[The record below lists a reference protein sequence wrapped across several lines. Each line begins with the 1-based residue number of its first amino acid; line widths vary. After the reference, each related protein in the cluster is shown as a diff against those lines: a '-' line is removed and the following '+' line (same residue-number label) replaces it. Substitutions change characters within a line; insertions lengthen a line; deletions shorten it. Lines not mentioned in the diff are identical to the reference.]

1 MAVSM
6 VGALALVTEQLMVD
20 VMVDQLET
28 KLGRMM
34 AALKGK

>member
-28 KLGRMM
+28 
-34 AALKGK
+34 

>member
-6 VGALALVTEQLMVD
+6 VGALVLVTEQLMVD

-28 KLGRMM
+28 
-34 AALKGK
+34 